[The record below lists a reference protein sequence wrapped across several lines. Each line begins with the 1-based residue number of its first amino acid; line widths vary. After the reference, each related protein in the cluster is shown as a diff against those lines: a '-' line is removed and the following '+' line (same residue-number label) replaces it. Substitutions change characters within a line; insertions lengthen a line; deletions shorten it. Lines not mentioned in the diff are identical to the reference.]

1 MATSRNIRPLTL
13 AVTGVGLAALLGA
26 GLISQASAAT
36 VADGPID
43 LGTAIDYGVLGA
55 SAVTNTG
62 PTVVN
67 GDLGIAPG
75 TSITGF
81 GGLPNGV
88 VNGTVHQTDAV
99 AVQAQRDAL
108 TAYGTAASLTPTRT
122 GLAELD
128 TLSLS
133 PGVYSG
139 GALSL
144 ADTGTLTLTGGEDSV
159 WVFQAESTLII
170 GSSSRIAITGGAT
183 ACNVFWQVGSSATL
197 GTAADFQG
205 TVVADQSVTVTT
217 AAQVEGRVIAL
228 NGAVTLDTNTISA
241 AEDCP
246 PPGTPSGPSPSPS
259 EPGAS
264 PSPSPSSP
272 GASPSPSPSSP
283 GASPSPSNPGAG
295 PSPSPSNP
303 GAGPSPSPSSPGAG
317 PSPSNPGAGPSPS
330 PSNPGA
336 GPSPSPS
343 SPGASPSPSNP
354 GAGPS
359 PSPSNPG
366 ASPSPSP
373 SSPGASPSPSPSSP
387 GASPSPSPSSPG
399 ASPSP
404 SPSQPGVSPSAS
416 PSVPPTWSQPNTPS
430 SPSGLA
436 VTGTDATVAL
446 VLAVGLLVAG
456 LTTVFIVRRRARRS

>member
-81 GGLPNGV
+81 DGLPNGV

-122 GLAELD
+122 GLAELN

-217 AAQVEGRVIAL
+217 AAEVEGRVIAL

-264 PSPSPSSP
+264 PSPSPSEP

-283 GASPSPSNPGAG
+283 GASPSPS
-295 PSPSPSNP
+295 PSNP
-303 GAGPSPSPSSPGAG
+303 GAG
-317 PSPSNPGAGPSPS
+317 
-330 PSNPGA
+330 
-336 GPSPSPS
+336 
-343 SPGASPSPSNP
+343 
-354 GAGPS
+354 
-359 PSPSNPG
+359 
-366 ASPSPSP
+366 PSPSP

-404 SPSQPGVSPSAS
+404 SPSNPAASPSPSPSSPGAGPSPSPSNPGASPSPSAPGASPSPSSPGASPSPSPSQPGVSPSAS
-416 PSVPPTWSQPNTPS
+416 PSVPPTWSQPNNPS

-446 VLAVGLLVAG
+446 ALAVGLLVAG

>member
-303 GAGPSPSPSSPGAG
+303 GAGPSPSPSSPGA
-317 PSPSNPGAGPSPS
+317 
-330 PSNPGA
+330 
-336 GPSPSPS
+336 
-343 SPGASPSPSNP
+343 SPSPSNP

>member
-1 MATSRNIRPLTL
+1 MATSRTIRPLTL
-13 AVTGVGLAALLGA
+13 AITGVGLAALLGA

-122 GLAELD
+122 GLAELN

-246 PPGTPSGPSPSPS
+246 PPGTPSEPSPSPS

-272 GASPSPSPSSP
+272 GAGPSPSPSSP
-283 GASPSPSNPGAG
+283 GAG
-295 PSPSPSNP
+295 PSPSPSRP

-317 PSPSNPGAGPSPS
+317 PSPS
-330 PSNPGA
+330 
-336 GPSPSPS
+336 PS
-343 SPGASPSPSNP
+343 SP

-366 ASPSPSP
+366 ASPSPSA
-373 SSPGASPSPSPSSP
+373 PGASPSPSPSSP
-387 GASPSPSPSSPG
+387 GAGPSPSPSNPGASPSPSAPGASPSPSTPG

-404 SPSQPGVSPSAS
+404 SPSQPVASSSAS

-446 VLAVGLLVAG
+446 ALAVGLLVAG

>member
-13 AVTGVGLAALLGA
+13 AITGVGLAALLGA

-122 GLAELD
+122 GLAELN

-246 PPGTPSGPSPSPS
+246 PPGTPSEPSPSPS

-272 GASPSPSPSSP
+272 GA
-283 GASPSPSNPGAG
+283 G
-295 PSPSPSNP
+295 PS
-303 GAGPSPSPSSPGAG
+303 PSPSPSSPGAG
-317 PSPSNPGAGPSPS
+317 P
-330 PSNPGA
+330 
-336 GPSPSPS
+336 
-343 SPGASPSPSNP
+343 SPSPSNP

-373 SSPGASPSPSPSSP
+373 SAPGASPSPSPSSP
-387 GASPSPSPSSPG
+387 GAGPSPSPSNPGASPSPSAPAASPSPSTPG

-404 SPSQPGVSPSAS
+404 SPSQPVVSPSAS

-446 VLAVGLLVAG
+446 ALAVGLLVAG

>member
-13 AVTGVGLAALLGA
+13 AITGVGLAALLGA

-122 GLAELD
+122 GLAELN

-246 PPGTPSGPSPSPS
+246 PPGTPSEPSPSPS

-283 GASPSPSNPGAG
+283 GAG
-295 PSPSPSNP
+295 P
-303 GAGPSPSPSSPGAG
+303 
-317 PSPSNPGAGPSPS
+317 
-330 PSNPGA
+330 
-336 GPSPSPS
+336 
-343 SPGASPSPSNP
+343 SPSPSNP

-373 SSPGASPSPSPSSP
+373 SAPGASPSPSPSSP
-387 GASPSPSPSSPG
+387 GAGPSPSPSNPGASPSPSAPAASPSPSTPG

-404 SPSQPGVSPSAS
+404 SPSQPVASPSAS

-446 VLAVGLLVAG
+446 ALAVGLLVAG

>member
-13 AVTGVGLAALLGA
+13 AITGVGLAALLGA

-122 GLAELD
+122 GLAELN

-246 PPGTPSGPSPSPS
+246 PPGTPSEPSPSPS

-283 GASPSPSNPGAG
+283 GAG
-295 PSPSPSNP
+295 PSPSPSSP

-317 PSPSNPGAGPSPS
+317 PSPSPSS
-330 PSNPGA
+330 PGA

-343 SPGASPSPSNP
+343 SPGAGPSPSPSNP

-366 ASPSPSP
+366 ASPSPSA
-373 SSPGASPSPSPSSP
+373 PGASPSPSPSSP
-387 GASPSPSPSSPG
+387 GAGPSPSPSNPGASPAPGASPSPSTPG

-404 SPSQPGVSPSAS
+404 SPSQPVASPSAS

-446 VLAVGLLVAG
+446 ALAVGLLVAG